1 MGKHWL
7 DKPPRT
13 IKDWLGI
20 MLCCIAFWAL
30 LNGMNGILD
39 ALGTLWGLAA
49 PFAWAAVLAYVLDT
63 LVRPLHRWVLR
74 DSPKLRWLAILAAY
88 LLAGLAVFGLVRLAL
103 PQLVRSATTL
113 FLNLPD
119 YINNVQAGLVSLQGQ
134 TRFDLSPVIAALDD
148 YEQLMAGLWEILR
161 GYTPQLVS
169 SLGSVAS

>member
-49 PFAWAAVLAYVLDT
+49 PFAWAAVLAAFACMKRWGDRTGPLPAWLGKRSFGLYVLHY
-63 LVRPLHRWVLR
+63 LP
-74 DSPKLRWLAILAAY
+74 LAAAAWGMDRFLCLPAPVCY
-88 LLAGLAVFGLVRLAL
+88 LLAAAAAFGGGYGLNAL
-103 PQLVRSATTL
+103 ISKAPVLRWCVLGKRKEK
-113 FLNLPD
+113 D
-119 YINNVQAGLVSLQGQ
+119 HVSG
-134 TRFDLSPVIAALDD
+134 
-148 YEQLMAGLWEILR
+148 
-161 GYTPQLVS
+161 
-169 SLGSVAS
+169 